1 MNKNI
6 YSERQGDYLGELT
19 DEVEPIISSDKEYI
33 TEVVALAP
41 KTYSV
46 KIVRNLQGEYRKN
59 KDTGEMEE
67 IGYVE
72 EIITKSKGFTL
83 NVENAREF
91 NHDTMKNM
99 LFEAIHNKNKDIVI
113 KTKQFTIK
121 QVNHGL
127 GLESIIT
134 DKEMKF
140 SYNKQLIGND
150 ENDIYNLLP
159 LGYEAKLR

>member
-1 MNKNI
+1 
-6 YSERQGDYLGELT
+6 
-19 DEVEPIISSDKEYI
+19 
-33 TEVVALAP
+33 
-41 KTYSV
+41 
-46 KIVRNLQGEYRKN
+46 
-59 KDTGEMEE
+59 MEE

-159 LGYEAKLR
+159 LGFKL